1 LCINVSSK
9 SKTRQYFLPDSS
21 WPKNGGVTLGR
32 FVKLLGNTA
41 LDILA
46 IADAFKIENG
56 FLPVR
61 EV

>member
-1 LCINVSSK
+1 
-9 SKTRQYFLPDSS
+9 
-21 WPKNGGVTLGR
+21 VTLGR